1 MATYQTHQAVGQRED
16 LTDVIY
22 NISPTETPFM
32 SSVAKSK
39 ATGVYHE
46 WQKDSLASANIA
58 NAVVEGADAS
68 DATLTPTVRVGNYTQ
83 ISQKTIKIAGTLESV
98 DKAGRKSEKAYQLSK
113 ASAELKRDMEKILL
127 SNKTAS
133 AGNSSTAR
141 TLGGLQAW
149 INTNYNGGATG
160 VAGSNGTTA
169 RISGVD
175 ATFTETILKS
185 NIKKVYEA
193 GGDPSV
199 LMVTPSAKQTVSA
212 FAGIAGQRYMAP
224 DNKATTII
232 GAADVYLS
240 DFGTLSVVPNRF
252 MTADVSGNVA
262 SGDGAGQDSGEVAF
276 VLDPEYASVAYLRP
290 FATNELAKTG
300 DAEKT
305 QLLVE
310 YTLEV
315 KNESAHGIIADI
327 AE

>member
-1 MATYQTHQAVGQRED
+1 
-16 LTDVIY
+16 
-22 NISPTETPFM
+22 
-32 SSVAKSK
+32 
-39 ATGVYHE
+39 
-46 WQKDSLASANIA
+46 
-58 NAVVEGADAS
+58 
-68 DATLTPTVRVGNYTQ
+68 
-83 ISQKTIKIAGTLESV
+83 
-98 DKAGRKSEKAYQLSK
+98 
-113 ASAELKRDMEKILL
+113 MEKILL

-133 AGNSSTAR
+133 AGSSSTAR

-149 INTNYNGGATG
+149 INTNYNGGSTG
-160 VAGSNGTTA
+160 VAGNNGTTA

-252 MTADVSGNVA
+252 MTADVAGNVSA
-262 SGDGAGQDSGEVAF
+262 SGAGVDNGEVAF

-315 KNESAHGIIADI
+315 KNESAHGIIGDI